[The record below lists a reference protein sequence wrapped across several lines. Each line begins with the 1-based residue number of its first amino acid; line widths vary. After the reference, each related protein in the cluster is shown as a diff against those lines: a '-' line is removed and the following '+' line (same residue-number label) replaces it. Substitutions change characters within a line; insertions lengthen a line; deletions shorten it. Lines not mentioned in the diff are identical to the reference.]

1 MTPEPFPID
10 ELWKETYK
18 HVKEDM
24 KENLKKCYEVVNV
37 NDIEYMYG
45 YRYMHRQI
53 RHSNKI
59 F

>member
-1 MTPEPFPID
+1 MMPEPFPID

-18 HVKEDM
+18 HVKEYM

-45 YRYMHRQI
+45 YRYMHRQTD
-53 RHSNKI
+53 KTQ
-59 F
+59 